1 MAHNDLTFFTNE
13 PERNLYDR
21 FNSILKSNT
30 QFFDILVGYFRTSGF
45 FLLYPA
51 MDDIEKIRIL
61 VGLNVDAK
69 TVEIINQAN
78 VEITLESFSHKEAKQ
93 MFANAIENE
102 FSVSD
107 DSFDVEQGVKT
118 LIEWIKN
125 GKIEMRMYPEASIH
139 AKVYI
144 MRKDMD
150 KVPDQY
156 GSVITGSSNFSMA
169 GLKNNLEF
177 NVELKDSRDVEFALN
192 KFEELWKQSVEISDI
207 YVDTIKEKTWLK
219 DDVTPY
225 ELYIK
230 TLYEFFKEEINQDRE
245 ALLNELIPDG
255 YMRLQYQIDAVT
267 QAKKILEAY
276 GGVFIADVVGLGKT
290 YICAMLAKTLK
301 NKRKLIICPPVLV
314 DYWDRVMKEFDVVA
328 DVVSLGKLDR
338 ILEDEATLHQ
348 YQYVFIDEALSLIH
362 ISE

>member
-1 MAHNDLTFFTNE
+1 MSHIVLPLFWYMCNFNYHVIGYSYHVVIKIAHIPKERENDMAHNDLTFFTNE

-177 NVELKDSRDVEFALN
+177 NVELKDSR
-192 KFEELWKQSVEISDI
+192 
-207 YVDTIKEKTWLK
+207 
-219 DDVTPY
+219 
-225 ELYIK
+225 
-230 TLYEFFKEEINQDRE
+230 
-245 ALLNELIPDG
+245 
-255 YMRLQYQIDAVT
+255 
-267 QAKKILEAY
+267 
-276 GGVFIADVVGLGKT
+276 
-290 YICAMLAKTLK
+290 
-301 NKRKLIICPPVLV
+301 
-314 DYWDRVMKEFDVVA
+314 
-328 DVVSLGKLDR
+328 
-338 ILEDEATLHQ
+338 
-348 YQYVFIDEALSLIH
+348 
-362 ISE
+362 

>member
-1 MAHNDLTFFTNE
+1 M
-13 PERNLYDR
+13 NLKEIYMIALIVYLKE
-21 FNSILKSNT
+21 IL
-30 QFFDILVGYFRTSGF
+30 
-45 FLLYPA
+45 
-51 MDDIEKIRIL
+51 
-61 VGLNVDAK
+61 
-69 TVEIINQAN
+69 NQAN

-177 NVELKDSRDVEFALN
+177 NVELKD
-192 KFEELWKQSVEISDI
+192 
-207 YVDTIKEKTWLK
+207 
-219 DDVTPY
+219 
-225 ELYIK
+225 
-230 TLYEFFKEEINQDRE
+230 
-245 ALLNELIPDG
+245 
-255 YMRLQYQIDAVT
+255 
-267 QAKKILEAY
+267 
-276 GGVFIADVVGLGKT
+276 
-290 YICAMLAKTLK
+290 
-301 NKRKLIICPPVLV
+301 
-314 DYWDRVMKEFDVVA
+314 
-328 DVVSLGKLDR
+328 
-338 ILEDEATLHQ
+338 
-348 YQYVFIDEALSLIH
+348 LSLIH